1 MCADEDEVFKSA
13 MIFKKETTRPLTDYQ
28 KRINEEAGKLALTH
42 PELLSRRGE
51 LLEKAQELVV
61 MSGYTFKKGKSRSR
75 KFSSP
80 EPVEAPRRVKISADI
95 RRKRMRALEEDISTM
110 DEQLKFKMNRRQQ
123 AEAER
128 KYKLC
133 EEITEELS
141 RVKQA
146 KREKANELSVLQSKE
161 KKALWYKKRKESTRS
176 HTESTGGFTSD
187 ESDFP
192 LSSPN
197 SSMASTR
204 SGFVSL
210 VSDDEESESSV
221 NMLAVEQHSG
231 SEQPHFPPS
240 LPVHNH

>member
-1 MCADEDEVFKSA
+1 MRRITRKSS
-13 MIFKKETTRPLTDYQ
+13 
-28 KRINEEAGKLALTH
+28 RIGSHEW
-42 PELLSRRGE
+42 LSR
-51 LLEKAQELVV
+51 KV
-61 MSGYTFKKGKSRSR
+61 
-75 KFSSP
+75 SSP
-80 EPVEAPRRVKISADI
+80 EPVEAPRWVKISADI
-95 RRKRMRALEEDISTM
+95 RQKRMRALEEDISTM

-133 EEITEELS
+133 EEITEELN

-176 HTESTGGFTSD
+176 HTESTGRFTSD

-197 SSMASTR
+197 SLMASTR

-210 VSDDEESESSV
+210 VTMKRVS
-221 NMLAVEQHSG
+221 
-231 SEQPHFPPS
+231 
-240 LPVHNH
+240 PV